1 MNLIELIIG
10 IGISIVLI
18 YIIFPKYKTEK
29 YIIDIFAKQL
39 VSDIRYIRTTN
50 MNGDLSVHIEQLPN
64 SNPPKY
70 VVKRDSTII
79 KSVNLPNKSKLIC
92 PTNIIKFKS
101 DGTLNAKG
109 ETIAILL
116 DDIKVE
122 ITIVPF
128 SGRVLLKEG
137 KYAS

>member
-1 MNLIELIIG
+1 M
-10 IGISIVLI
+10 
-18 YIIFPKYKTEK
+18 
-29 YIIDIFAKQL
+29 
-39 VSDIRYIRTTN
+39 
-50 MNGDLSVHIEQLPN
+50 
-64 SNPPKY
+64 
-70 VVKRDSTII
+70 
-79 KSVNLPNKSKLIC
+79 PNKSKLIS

-101 DGTLNAKG
+101 DGTLNGKG
-109 ETIAILL
+109 ETISILL